1 MKPKVQ
7 LRIRQCFCEED
18 GSYRIDGEKNKTF
31 NTMEEADAFLDEEF
45 KNAAREKLYGKG
57 ENGERCHIGYGFKFT
72 DSAEYHLVEYRE
84 LRPIVLG
91 VEGMF
96 D

>member
-7 LRIRQCFCEED
+7 LRIRQCFREND
-18 GSYRIDGEKNKTF
+18 GTFRIDGEKNKTF
-31 NTMEEADAFLDEEF
+31 NTMEEADAFLDEEY
-45 KNAAREKLYGKG
+45 KDTVREKLYGKG
-57 ENGERCHIGYGFKFT
+57 ENGERCHIGYNFKFQN
-72 DSAEYHLVEYRE
+72 SAERHLVEYRE

-91 VEGMF
+91 FEGMF